1 MPESTD
7 VVRAFYDAIN
17 QKDGAALDALC
28 SPDVEVHALT
38 GSVTGRVY
46 RLGELGDYLADAEEA
61 WERMLQ
67 TPADIE
73 QLDDGRVLAAIRFQ
87 ARARLSGVETDQL
100 LGVIFGLRDG
110 KIASMHAYSSV
121 REAREA
127 LEE

>member
-1 MPESTD
+1 M
-7 VVRAFYDAIN
+7 
-17 QKDGAALDALC
+17 
-28 SPDVEVHALT
+28 EVHALT

-46 RLGELGDYLADAEEA
+46 RLGELGDYLADADEA

-67 TPADIE
+67 TPAELE
-73 QLDDGRVLAAIRFQ
+73 QLDDGRVLAAVRFQ

-100 LGVIFGLRDG
+100 LGVIFGLSGG

-121 REAREA
+121 RGAREA